1 MQSLNILDLILVILF
16 LLFIING
23 YKDGFIEQ
31 ISVILGIVISFYFA
45 IRFYPEMEV
54 LLVPYFD
61 IPQRLLEFISF
72 ALIFIILNIL
82 IHLLAEG
89 LKSILDLLF
98 LKSLDQLMG
107 AFLGL
112 IKGVLILYLLILF
125 INQIPYTK
133 VRNIVNNSIIAK
145 YFLDM
150 SPKIQNSLENFF
162 RKP

>member
-1 MQSLNILDLILVILF
+1 MQSLNILDLILVLLF

-23 YKDGFIEQ
+23 YKDGFIDQ

-61 IPQRLLEFISF
+61 IPKRLLEFMSF

-82 IHLLAEG
+82 IHLLADG

-98 LKSLDQLMG
+98 LKSIDQLMG
-107 AFLGL
+107 ALLGL
-112 IKGVLILYLLILF
+112 IKGFLILYLLVLF
-125 INQIPYTK
+125 INQIPYIK
-133 VRNIVNNSIIAK
+133 VRNLVNNSIIAN

-150 SPKIQNSLENFF
+150 TPKIQNSLENFF

>member
-1 MQSLNILDLILVILF
+1 MQSLNVLDLILILFF

-23 YKDGFIEQ
+23 YKNGFIEQ

-61 IPQRLLEFISF
+61 IPERLLEFISF
-72 ALIFIILNIL
+72 SLIFIILNIL

-89 LKSILDLLF
+89 IKNILDLLF

-112 IKGVLILYLLILF
+112 IKGILILYLLILF

-133 VRNIVNNSIIAK
+133 VRNLVDNSIIAK
-145 YFLDM
+145 NFLEM
-150 SPKIQNSLENFF
+150 NPKIQNSLENFF
-162 RKP
+162 KKP